1 MLTPLFIAVSNAR
14 IVGDRDVLVQFGSD
28 INLTCRSK
36 DSPQPPSSVMWY
48 KDGVRV
54 DSLLARYVC
63 MQGGSGGD
71 ATWQIFDTQLRPNL
85 LL

>member
-1 MLTPLFIAVSNAR
+1 MLAVSNAR

-36 DSPQPPSSVMWY
+36 DSPQPPSSVLWY

-54 DSLLARYVC
+54 DSLLARWVRLY
-63 MQGGSGGD
+63 
-71 ATWQIFDTQLRPNL
+71 T
-85 LL
+85 